1 MSVRTYKPCILK
13 DLYGG
18 PIAKLLNFTIAAY
31 QENPAINLEVFV
43 HKAEANTDE
52 YRIGMYLI
60 AYTVLASN
68 IEIENFR
75 HIQQR
80 VLDELLDESPEY
92 EQIPINFHL
101 TSIYD
106 HSLHE
111 AFSRVLQKLV
121 GSLPYLED
129 LLNVF
134 CAVSFVSLTS
144 SFITYASFPHRT
156 RKRLRHICLMF
167 LLDFTLLQMHRPL
180 TIHTLSAVTTCR
192 C

>member
-1 MSVRTYKPCILK
+1 MKV
-13 DLYGG
+13 
-18 PIAKLLNFTIAAY
+18 
-31 QENPAINLEVFV
+31 
-43 HKAEANTDE
+43 
-52 YRIGMYLI
+52 LI
-60 AYTVLASN
+60 RAT
-68 IEIENFR
+68 ENFR

-106 HSLHE
+106 HTLHE

-134 CAVSFVSLTS
+134 CAVRV
-144 SFITYASFPHRT
+144 TY
-156 RKRLRHICLMF
+156 
-167 LLDFTLLQMHRPL
+167 
-180 TIHTLSAVTTCR
+180 
-192 C
+192 